1 MKYSMKLLKS
11 FLSLIFLLTLVSVV
25 SAGEPQTTAVL
36 VHGAFADGSS
46 WSRVIPILEAK
57 GLKVVAVQN
66 PLSSL
71 ADDVAA
77 TRRAIDQQTG
87 PVVLVG
93 HSWAGVV
100 ITEAANDSKV
110 KALVYVAAFAPD
122 NGQSINDLL
131 KGFPA
136 PKWTS
141 ELQKDSG
148 GFLRLSTDAII
159 HDFAQDVSVKEARL
173 IAATQGSWF
182 SGCADEKVDH
192 AAWHEKPS
200 WFIVTEKDQMI
211 NPGLQETMA
220 KNIKATVIKANA
232 SHVVMVSQPEKTASA
247 IIEAGDSLK

>member
-1 MKYSMKLLKS
+1 LQQTIFLQWRDDKDPEEAVLESNEYLRHFFFALLLTSPFYHNMKLLKS
-11 FLSLIFLLTLVSVV
+11 FLSLIFLLTLVSAV
-25 SAGEPQTTAVL
+25 SADEPQTTAVL

-71 ADDVAA
+71 ADDVAVM
-77 TRRAIDQQTG
+77 RRAIDQQTG

-100 ITEAANDSKV
+100 ITEAANDPKV

-136 PKWTS
+136 PKWAS
-141 ELQKDSG
+141 ELQKDSS

-159 HDFAQDVSVKEARL
+159 HDFAQDVPVKEARL

-200 WFIVTEKDQMI
+200 WFVVTEKDQMI
-211 NPGLQETMA
+211 NPG
-220 KNIKATVIKANA
+220 
-232 SHVVMVSQPEKTASA
+232 
-247 IIEAGDSLK
+247 

>member
-1 MKYSMKLLKS
+1 MKYLRHFFFAHLLTSPFYHDMKLQKL

-25 SAGEPQTTAVL
+25 SADEPQTTAVL

-57 GLKVVAVQN
+57 GLKVAAVQN

-100 ITEAANDSKV
+100 ITEAANDPKV

-122 NGQSINDLL
+122 NGHLL
-131 KGFPA
+131 MIYLKVSRPPNGHPNCRRIRA
-136 PKWTS
+136 
-141 ELQKDSG
+141 
-148 GFLRLSTDAII
+148 
-159 HDFAQDVSVKEARL
+159 DFCDCRRTG
-173 IAATQGSWF
+173 I
-182 SGCADEKVDH
+182 
-192 AAWHEKPS
+192 
-200 WFIVTEKDQMI
+200 
-211 NPGLQETMA
+211 
-220 KNIKATVIKANA
+220 
-232 SHVVMVSQPEKTASA
+232 
-247 IIEAGDSLK
+247 